1 MKTGCPMHIVSRIP
15 CQKKLSKGY
24 SKELSKKANHRLQ
37 IIDWYNQNS
46 AYKSVSG
53 KKDASLTCRHFG
65 IERSYFYRWYARFK
79 KYGIEGL
86 EEKSRRPKRVRT
98 ETVCPEIV
106 EEIKRIRQ
114 KNPTY
119 SAKKI
124 RPILLRYYED
134 YEVPSVSTISNVIK
148 RHNFF
153 FRADTKSFRKRSKSG
168 QKAFVR
174 RRISGNL
181 RSDSPN
187 KVIEFDMKHIRIPN
201 NGKKYAMVGIDVY
214 TKQSVIHVSNTC
226 TSTAGKIA
234 YQKVVSRFGKQA
246 VYINDNGSENQ
257 DKAEQWLKD
266 EGITQLWARPRTPK
280 DKPCV
285 ERMIETLQVECL
297 DYLEG
302 PMNVTELQAEIDSW
316 LKKYHGYRPHE
327 SLGFLTPNEF
337 LTKFYLNSS
346 PGVRVS

>member
-1 MKTGCPMHIVSRIP
+1 
-15 CQKKLSKGY
+15 
-24 SKELSKKANHRLQ
+24 
-37 IIDWYNQNS
+37 
-46 AYKSVSG
+46 
-53 KKDASLTCRHFG
+53 
-65 IERSYFYRWYARFK
+65 
-79 KYGIEGL
+79 
-86 EEKSRRPKRVRT
+86 
-98 ETVCPEIV
+98 
-106 EEIKRIRQ
+106 
-114 KNPTY
+114 
-119 SAKKI
+119 
-124 RPILLRYYED
+124 
-134 YEVPSVSTISNVIK
+134 
-148 RHNFF
+148 
-153 FRADTKSFRKRSKSG
+153 
-168 QKAFVR
+168 
-174 RRISGNL
+174 
-181 RSDSPN
+181 
-187 KVIEFDMKHIRIPN
+187 FDMKHIRIPN
-201 NGKKYAMVGIDVY
+201 NGKKYAMVGIDVF
-214 TKQSVIHVSNTC
+214 TKQAVIHVSNTC

-302 PMNVTELQAEIDSW
+302 PMNVTEIQTEINSW

-327 SLGFLTPNEF
+327 SLGFLTPDEF